1 MLIERYLPRYDA
13 IETHSIVI
21 DAPRDAVW
29 TTLRTGD
36 IGSSWIVKLL
46 MGLRML
52 FAGRRDRRDATEATT
67 IDRMERHGF
76 GILDEEPGRELV
88 IGIHGRF
95 WRPTG
100 NTLPF
105 DRDAF
110 AQPVP
115 AGVARA
121 AWNFTLDDTPRGTK
135 LTTETRVL
143 AGDAASRRKFR
154 LYWLVVRPFSG
165 LIRIVMLR
173 GIRRQVERARW

>member
-1 MLIERYLPRYDA
+1 MPIERFLPQYDA

-21 DAPRDAVW
+21 EAPREAVW
-29 TTLRTGD
+29 STLRSGN
-36 IGSSWIVKLL
+36 IGGSWIIKFL
-46 MGLRML
+46 MGLRSIFSGL
-52 FAGRRDRRDATEATT
+52 DRRAATQAIT
-67 IDRMERHGF
+67 IEKMARHGF
-76 GILDEEPGRELV
+76 GILDEEPGREIV

-105 DRDAF
+105 DRESF

-115 AGVARA
+115 AGLARA
-121 AWNFTLDDTPRGTK
+121 AWNFTLDDAPQGTK

-143 AGDAASRRKFR
+143 CGDAVSRRKFR
-154 LYWLVVRPFSG
+154 RYWFFVRPFSG